1 MSLLDDILADDA
13 ANVFAS
19 ADYSFEVESVTYKV
33 FLGGTSRTFN
43 VQVWR
48 FAAEDIDE
56 AGGVHLAPRIEIFV
70 PRSSTSTVGVTSVDV
85 HMDKVSIATKRG
97 GTVED
102 HAVAQVLREDAG
114 GFLLL
119 LR

>member
-1 MSLLDDILADDA
+1 MSALDDILEFDA

-19 ADYSFEVESVTYKV
+19 ADHSFEVESITYKV
-33 FLGGTSRTFN
+33 FLGSTERTFP

-70 PRSSTSTVGVTSVDV
+70 PRSSTSTVGVTSVDI
-85 HMDKVSIATKRG
+85 HMDRVSIATKRG
-97 GTVED
+97 GTAED
-102 HAVAQVLREDAG
+102 HAIAQVLREDAG